1 MRLFYPELAYIF
13 LQQKENTDME
23 ETMGT
28 KELANKVLR
37 EIGCSPQDTEEGRM
51 RFDYQESHS

>member
-1 MRLFYPELAYIF
+1 
-13 LQQKENTDME
+13 ME

-51 RFDYQESHS
+51 RFDYQKSHS